1 MNPVS
6 HQAVGPALG
15 YYYQAIYALVTLF
28 DSKNPG
34 AYVSI
39 ETFDDVFLSDGL
51 KKELHQLKHSISEG
65 TTISIKSDE
74 LWRTLKV
81 WCDYLSTNNVSDGIF
96 MLSTVATLDSGS
108 ELEVLL
114 NNSSSRTKLE
124 TELVAEATRVMGKRN
139 DVASENVVKLS
150 NREKESDLPF
160 AKKYKGC
167 QAFLALSSQQRKTLL
182 KNVSMKTKSFTVAQ
196 ATDEVLKRIRPTTD
210 PKIQLSLAER
220 ILEWWDRQAV
230 QSLTGERHQ
239 CIYQS
244 ELQEFI
250 SRKGM
255 ELYDDGFTNDLPDME
270 IPPIVSP
277 HPVQKKQLELIEAS
291 RTQVNRSY
299 QTEIRARIQR
309 EKWIGDNLPAAK
321 KLEKYDESLI
331 QEWSYKFG
339 EIVDKKDRCTEDLL
353 KEEGRSLLDWT
364 HNEAHQQVSKI
375 SKSYDNPDLIRGSY
389 QMLSSS
395 KKVGWHCDFQTLL
408 NTDIDE

>member
-1 MNPVS
+1 MSTVS

-15 YYYQAIYALVTLF
+15 YYYQAIYALITLF

-39 ETFDDVFLSDGL
+39 ETFDDVFLSDGSR
-51 KKELHQLKHSISEG
+51 KELHQLKHSISDDS
-65 TTISIKSDE
+65 TISIKSDE

-81 WCDYLSTNNVSDGIF
+81 WTDYLSTNNADDGIF
-96 MLSTVATLDSGS
+96 TLSTVAKLDSAS
-108 ELEVLL
+108 ELSVLL
-114 NNSSSRTKLE
+114 NERASRTKLE
-124 TELVAEATRVMGKRN
+124 TALTVEAKRVVDKRADTVAE
-139 DVASENVVKLS
+139 NVIKLS
-150 NREKESDLPF
+150 KGEKEDELPF

-167 QAFLALSSQQRKTLL
+167 QAFLALSSQQRKSLL
-182 KNVSMKTKSFTVAQ
+182 KNIRMKTESFTVAQ
-196 ATDEVLKRIRPTTD
+196 ATAEVLKRIRPTTD
-210 PKIQLSLAER
+210 PKIQQSLAER

-250 SRKGM
+250 SRKGS
-255 ELYDDGFTNDLPDME
+255 ELYNDGFSDDLPDME
-270 IPPIVSP
+270 IPPITSP
-277 HPVQKKQLELIEAS
+277 HPIQMKQLELVEAS

-331 QEWSYKFG
+331 REWSYKFE
-339 EIVDKKDRCTEDLL
+339 EITDKKDKCTDDQI
-353 KEEGRSLLDWT
+353 KEEGRLLLDWT
-364 HNEAHQQVSKI
+364 HNQAHQQIGKI
-375 SKSYDNPDLIRGSY
+375 STSYDNPDLIRGSY
-389 QMLSSS
+389 QMLSSD

-408 NTDIDE
+408 NTDSDE

>member
-1 MNPVS
+1 MSTVS

-15 YYYQAIYALVTLF
+15 YYYQAIYAFVTLF

-39 ETFDDVFLSDGL
+39 ETFDDVFLSDGS
-51 KKELHQLKHSISEG
+51 KKELHQLKHSVSED
-65 TTISIKSDE
+65 TIISIKSDD

-81 WCDYLSTNNVSDGIF
+81 WCDYLSTNNASDGIF
-96 MLSTVATLDSGS
+96 TLSTVATLDSGS
-108 ELEVLL
+108 ELKVLL
-114 NNSSSRTKLE
+114 NNSSSRAKLE
-124 TELVAEATRVMGKRN
+124 TELIAEAKRVMDKRN
-139 DVASENVVKLS
+139 DVSTENVSKLS
-150 NREKESDLPF
+150 RGEKEADLPF

-182 KNVSMKTKSFTVAQ
+182 KNIRMKTESFTVAK

-210 PKIQLSLAER
+210 TKIQQSLAER

-239 CIYQS
+239 CMYQS

-250 SRKGM
+250 SRKGA
-255 ELYDDGFTNDLPDME
+255 ELYNDGFTDDLSDLE

-291 RTQVNRSY
+291 KTQVKRSY

-339 EIVDKKDRCTEDLL
+339 EIVDKKNSCSEDQI
-353 KEEGRSLLDWT
+353 KEEGRLLLDWT

-389 QMLSSS
+389 QMLSSG

-408 NTDIDE
+408 NTDTDE

>member
-1 MNPVS
+1 MSTVS

-15 YYYQAIYALVTLF
+15 YYYQAIYALITLF

-39 ETFDDVFLSDGL
+39 ETFDDVFLSDGS
-51 KKELHQLKHSISEG
+51 KKELHQLKHSINDD
-65 TTISIKSDE
+65 TIISIKSDK

-81 WCDYLSTNNVSDGIF
+81 WCDYLGTNNAADGIF
-96 MLSTVATLDSGS
+96 TLSTVATLDSGS
-108 ELEVLL
+108 ELKVLL
-114 NNSSSRTKLE
+114 NNSLSRTKLE
-124 TELVAEATRVMGKRN
+124 TELIVEAKRVMDKRD
-139 DVASENVVKLS
+139 DVTAENTNKLS
-150 NREKESDLPF
+150 KGEKETDLPF

-167 QAFLALSSQQRKTLL
+167 QAFLVLTPQQRKTLL
-182 KNVSMKTKSFTVAQ
+182 KNVRMKTEAFTVAQ

-210 PKIQLSLAER
+210 PKIQQSLAER

-250 SRKGM
+250 SRKGA

-277 HPVQKKQLELIEAS
+277 HPIQKKQLELIKAS
-291 RTQVNRSY
+291 KTQFIRSY

-321 KLEKYDESLI
+321 KLDKYDESLI

-339 EIVDKKDRCTEDLL
+339 EIVDKKDSCSEDQI
-353 KEEGRSLLDWT
+353 KEEGRLLLDWT
-364 HNEAHQQVSKI
+364 HNEAHQQVGKI
-375 SKSYDNPDLIRGSY
+375 SNSYDNPDLIRGSY
-389 QMLSSS
+389 QMLSSG

-408 NTDIDE
+408 NSDTDE

>member
-1 MNPVS
+1 MNTVS

-39 ETFDDVFLSDGL
+39 ETFDDVFLSDGS
-51 KKELHQLKHSISEG
+51 KKVLHQLKHSINDD

-81 WCDYLSTNNVSDGIF
+81 WCDYLSTNNASDGIF
-96 MLSTVATLDSGS
+96 TLSTVATLNSES
-108 ELEVLL
+108 ELKVLL
-114 NNSSSRTKLE
+114 NDGSSRVKLE
-124 TELVAEATRVMGKRN
+124 TELVAEAKRVMDKRT
-139 DVASENVVKLS
+139 DVATENVNKLS
-150 NREKESDLPF
+150 KGEKAADLPF
-160 AKKYKGC
+160 SKKYRGC
-167 QAFLALSSQQRKTLL
+167 QAFLALTAQQRKTLL
-182 KNVSMKTKSFTVAQ
+182 KNVRMKTESFTVAQ

-210 PKIQLSLAER
+210 PKIQQSLAER

-250 SRKGM
+250 SRKGAD
-255 ELYDDGFTNDLPDME
+255 LYDDGFTNDLPDME
-270 IPPIVSP
+270 IPPIISP
-277 HPVQKKQLELIEAS
+277 HPIQKRQLELIEAS

-339 EIVDKKDRCTEDLL
+339 EIVEKKDSCTEDQI
-353 KEEGRSLLDWT
+353 KEEGRLLLDWT
-364 HNEAHQQVSKI
+364 HNEAHQQVGKI

-389 QMLSSS
+389 QMLSSG

-408 NTDIDE
+408 NTDADE